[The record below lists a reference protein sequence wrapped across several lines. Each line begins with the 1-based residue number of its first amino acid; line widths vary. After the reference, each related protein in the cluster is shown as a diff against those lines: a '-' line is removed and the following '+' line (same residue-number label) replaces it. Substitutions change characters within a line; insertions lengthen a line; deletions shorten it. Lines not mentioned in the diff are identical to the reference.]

1 MNAKKIL
8 IPVDGSKRSLDAI
21 NMVKSLFSGN
31 ELDVHLLH
39 VVEMNYIIQ
48 EDVQKELLK
57 VSDNILDKA
66 AELLTDYNVSKVSLM
81 GTPYKDIVEYAEKE
95 NLDMIIMTRMGL
107 SGLQRYLVGSV
118 TSKVI
123 SNTSVPVLIV
133 PEAEK

>member
-1 MNAKKIL
+1 MNSKKIL

-21 NMVKSLFSGN
+21 NMVKSLFLNDS
-31 ELDVHLLH
+31 LDVHLLH

-66 AELLTDYNVSKVSLM
+66 AELLTDYNITKVSLM

-95 NLDMIIMTRMGL
+95 NLDMIVMTRMGL

-133 PEAEK
+133 PEGDK

>member
-1 MNAKKIL
+1 MNVKKVL

-21 NMVKSLFSGN
+21 NMVKSLFAGS
-31 ELDVHLLH
+31 ELDIHLLH

-48 EDVQKELLK
+48 EDVQRELLK

-66 AELLTDYNVSKVSLM
+66 AELLADHRVNKVSLM
-81 GTPYKDIVEYAEKE
+81 GTPYKDIVEYADKE
-95 NLDMIIMTRMGL
+95 NVDIIVMTRMGL

-123 SNTSVPVLIV
+123 SHTTVPVLIV
-133 PEAEK
+133 PEADE

>member
-1 MNAKKIL
+1 MGAKKIL

-21 NMVKSLFSGN
+21 NMVKSLFSGE
-31 ELDVHLLH
+31 ELDIHLLH

-66 AELLTDYNVSKVSLM
+66 AELLGDYSINKVSLM

-95 NLDMIIMTRMGL
+95 NIDMIVMTRMGL

-133 PEAEK
+133 PEGDK

>member
-1 MNAKKIL
+1 MSAKKIL

-21 NMVKSLFSGN
+21 NMVKSLFSGDD
-31 ELDVHLLH
+31 LDIHLLH

-66 AELLTDYNVSKVSLM
+66 AELLADYSISKVSLM
-81 GTPYKDIVEYAEKE
+81 GTPYKDIVEYADKE
-95 NLDMIIMTRMGL
+95 SIDMIVMTRMGL

-133 PEAEK
+133 PEGEN